1 MRVLLRLI
9 SFYRTRR
16 RRKSYWLE
24 KWVPMATVAIFAGV
38 ISFFEQKRKK
48 KERKKVEKKLDIRT
62 DRWITQLHGENRTR
76 SVCLLV
82 VSMNILFD
90 VMLQT
95 NVRVETRIDKRFV
108 KMGQIMD
115 NSKRLLSRH
124 VIHMYIVFCVLAWNF
139 KIRNV
144 NNMRTIRKNI

>member
-1 MRVLLRLI
+1 
-9 SFYRTRR
+9 
-16 RRKSYWLE
+16 
-24 KWVPMATVAIFAGV
+24 MATVAIFAGV
-38 ISFFEQKRKK
+38 ISFFEQERTKK
-48 KERKKVEKKLDIRT
+48 KEKEKVEKKLDIRT

-124 VIHMYIVFCVLAWNF
+124 AIYIYSFLRTCVKF
-139 KIRNV
+139 QDTK
-144 NNMRTIRKNI
+144 T

>member
-1 MRVLLRLI
+1 MV
-9 SFYRTRR
+9 
-16 RRKSYWLE
+16 
-24 KWVPMATVAIFAGV
+24 TVAIFAGV

-48 KERKKVEKKLDIRT
+48 KEKKKVEKKLDIRT

-76 SVCLLV
+76 SLCLLV

-124 VIHMYIVFCVLAWNF
+124 VIYIYIVFCVLA
-139 KIRNV
+139 
-144 NNMRTIRKNI
+144 

>member
-1 MRVLLRLI
+1 MRVLLQLI
-9 SFYRTRR
+9 SSYRTRR
-16 RRKSYWLE
+16 RRKRYWLE
-24 KWVPMATVAIFAGV
+24 KWAPMATVAIFAGV
-38 ISFFEQKRKK
+38 ISFFERKERKK
-48 KERKKVEKKLDIRT
+48 REKEKKKVEKKLDIRT

-124 VIHMYIVFCVLAWNF
+124 VIYIYSSWRTCVKF
-139 KIRNV
+139 QDTK
-144 NNMRTIRKNI
+144 T

>member
-1 MRVLLRLI
+1 MSADGNGGNLRRCYFIL
-9 SFYRTRR
+9 RT
-16 RRKSYWLE
+16 K
-24 KWVPMATVAIFAGV
+24 
-38 ISFFEQKRKK
+38 KRKK
-48 KERKKVEKKLDIRT
+48 EKEKVEKKLDIRT

-124 VIHMYIVFCVLAWNF
+124 VIYI
-139 KIRNV
+139 
-144 NNMRTIRKNI
+144 